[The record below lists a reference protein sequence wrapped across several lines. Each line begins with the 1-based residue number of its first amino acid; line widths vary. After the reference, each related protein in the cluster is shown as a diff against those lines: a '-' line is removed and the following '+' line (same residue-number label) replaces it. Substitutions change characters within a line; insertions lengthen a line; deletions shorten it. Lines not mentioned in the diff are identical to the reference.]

1 MGGSVPRRWERM
13 LIRRRSYQEFRLLSC
28 ESVIWG
34 MPSWDGL
41 ISVQDPCR
49 LHDPTKWRQETT
61 RDNRVINSQQTFTG
75 KHMNK
80 SS

>member
-41 ISVQDPCR
+41 ISVQDPAGCMT
-49 LHDPTKWRQETT
+49 LQNGDKRQHETT
-61 RDNRVINSQQTFTG
+61 G
-75 KHMNK
+75 L
-80 SS
+80 